1 MSAIQ
6 KQMITCNPL
15 VVLLKISVFCK
26 LSALSVNCKADKANV
41 LPLPF
46 LFP

>member
-6 KQMITCNPL
+6 KQIITCNLL
-15 VVLLKISVFCK
+15 VVLLKTYLCP
-26 LSALSVNCKADKANV
+26 LSALGMNCKADKANV